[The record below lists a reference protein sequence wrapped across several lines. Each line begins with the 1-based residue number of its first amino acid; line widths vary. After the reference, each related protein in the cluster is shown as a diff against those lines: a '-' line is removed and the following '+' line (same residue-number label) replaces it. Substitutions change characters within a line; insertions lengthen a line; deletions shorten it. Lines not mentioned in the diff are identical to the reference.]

1 MSAECPHLAQ
11 RRSAPSS
18 PSPLV
23 AESAASTTRTTLSA
37 MTVSTSSAS
46 SPLSQALPRLAT
58 AAALGLAAFAFDYLR
73 RRRRGAVR
81 STPPEPLEKPHDVV
95 FGNVPDKDFGEG
107 PLMNPPV
114 TVSDPYFWMRDDHRN
129 DPAVLEHLRQENAY
143 TNHTTLSNRPFERRI
158 YHELLSHYVET
169 DFSVPAK
176 HANYVYYHS
185 TVKGKSY
192 PYFCRKPILHD
203 GSHGDEHVMLDVNQ
217 LATGHKHCSL
227 GSHSVSPDHN
237 ILAYAVDFTGYETF
251 DVYFKDL
258 TTGQLLHHDT
268 IRATSGNVDWGKDN
282 SIVYYTTLDEAHR
295 PHKMWSHVMRT
306 AHPPDASLP
315 KDTCLY
321 TETDSQFYLY
331 FYKSLSARF
340 ILVCSDA
347 STLSESRFLDLE
359 HPQSGLRLFRERQ
372 PHVLYSVFHATDDQF
387 YVTANVDGATNFK
400 LMRTSAAHPEQW
412 HDFLPYNKGRKI
424 NSVTSFKDF
433 AVLSGRESGYTQ
445 LWVLPAHDPHK
456 MYLLPTEEEA
466 HVVRIGT
473 NYEYDANVLRYS
485 YSSLTTP
492 TREYEYSIS
501 GKESVCLKE
510 DEVPNYDG
518 QFYKSE
524 RIEATSADGTNVP
537 ISLVYNAKAISEH
550 GPNRLHLYGYGSYE
564 ASIDPSFSMTR
575 LPMLNRGVIF
585 AIAHIRGGGEFGREW
600 YESARFET
608 KVKTFED
615 FCACAEHLV
624 TIGRT
629 TPKLLSIEGRSAG
642 GLLIGAV
649 LNMRPE
655 LFKAAIAGVPFVDVL
670 NTMSDPSIPL
680 TTGEWQEWGNPH
692 QKKFFDAIKAYC
704 PYSNVAPKPYPAVL
718 ILAGLYDPRVMY
730 SEAAKWAA
738 KLRKNT
744 TRDDPI
750 LLKVDMSSG
759 HFSASNRYSYL
770 SEKAFDTAW
779 VLRQLGAPEHPV
791 SLPST

>member
-1 MSAECPHLAQ
+1 M
-11 RRSAPSS
+11 
-18 PSPLV
+18 
-23 AESAASTTRTTLSA
+23 
-37 MTVSTSSAS
+37 
-46 SPLSQALPRLAT
+46 
-58 AAALGLAAFAFDYLR
+58 D
-73 RRRRGAVR
+73 
-81 STPPEPLEKPHDVV
+81 
-95 FGNVPDKDFGEG
+95 
-107 PLMNPPV
+107 PPV
-114 TVSDPYFWMRDDHRN
+114 ALSDPYFWMRDDQRT

-143 TNHTTLSNRPFERRI
+143 TNYMTLSNRPFVRRV
-158 YHELLSHYVET
+158 YNELLSHYVET
-169 DFSVPAK
+169 DESVPAPDGK
-176 HANYVYYHS
+176 FVYYDR

-192 PYFCRKPILHD
+192 PFYCRKPIRQD
-203 GSHGDEHVMLDVNQ
+203 GSYGPEQIILDHNQ
-217 LATGHKHCSL
+217 LAKGHKHCAL
-227 GSHSVSPDHN
+227 GSHTVSPDHN
-237 ILAYAVDFTGYETF
+237 ILAYAVDLTGYETF

-258 TTGQLLHHDT
+258 TTGQLLHQDL
-268 IRATSGNVDWGKDN
+268 IRATSGNIAWGKDN
-282 SIVYYTTLDEAHR
+282 STVYYTTQDEAHR
-295 PHKMWSHVMRT
+295 PYKMWSHVMRT

-315 KDTCLY
+315 EDACLY

-331 FYKSLSARF
+331 FYKSLSQRF
-340 ILVCSDA
+340 IVVCSDA
-347 STLSESRFLDLE
+347 STLSENRFLDLD
-359 HPQSGLRLFRERQ
+359 HPQSGLRLFRERH

-387 YVTANVDGATNFK
+387 YVVTNIDGATNFK

-412 HDFLPYNKGRKI
+412 HEFVPYNKDRKI
-424 NSVTSFKDF
+424 NAVMSFKHF
-433 AVLSGRESGYTQ
+433 AVVTGREAGYTQ
-445 LWVLPAHDPHK
+445 LWVLPAHDPQK

-466 HVVRIGT
+466 HVVRGGT
-473 NYEYDANVLRYS
+473 NFEYDTNVVRYT
-485 YSSLTTP
+485 YSSMTTP
-492 TREYEYSIS
+492 TRTYEYSLS
-501 GKESVCLKE
+501 SKESVCLKE
-510 DEVPNYDG
+510 HEVPNYDS
-518 QFYKSE
+518 QFFKSE
-524 RIEATSADGTNVP
+524 RIEATSADGTKVP
-537 ISLVYNAKAISEH
+537 ISLVYNTNAISKH

-575 LPMLNRGVIF
+575 LPMLNRGVIY

-624 TIGRT
+624 DIGRT

-642 GLLIGAV
+642 GLLVGAV

-730 SEAAKWAA
+730 SEPAKWAA
-738 KLRKNT
+738 KLRKYT
-744 TRDDPI
+744 TRSDPI

-770 SEKAFDTAW
+770 SERAFDIAW
-779 VLRQLGAPEHPV
+779 VLQQLEASETPISV
-791 SLPST
+791 PST